1 MYQVIYKNQK
11 TGQTIYLTPMVHIAE
26 SKFYQEVKEDL
37 DRFNQN
43 HPNGLILFEQV
54 APKEFN
60 QETLS
65 KNSLL
70 DRFMGNLFLF
80 KNFSLSKLYKH
91 IADLIQLEAQ
101 SNVKLFLK
109 RNEDFEQYAEEKDF
123 SKVPILDNAKNIDVN
138 LEYIEGILYSSGY
151 YELSEEFFN
160 YFLKKEKDELK
171 NNKNAWQKV
180 KLFFKKHFCF
190 LNQIDDFEKS
200 FEEIKNKW
208 LFKSLIKLAIFLQLN
223 KKAPVNAINFIM
235 NGKNTVNKSDAED
248 FSIDKFNQEN
258 PIKDD
263 KYYKKL
269 RNHLITAFK
278 NIILYKRNQYLM
290 SYIKNHITQEA
301 NSHYEDLYI
310 VYGAMHF
317 SPNLPKEYNIQT
329 FLEENGFSKV
339 CE

>member
-26 SKFYQEVKEDL
+26 SQFYQNVKEDL

-43 HPNGLILFEQV
+43 HPNGLIAFEQV
-54 APKEFN
+54 TPKEFN
-60 QETLS
+60 QENLS

-80 KNFSLSKLYKH
+80 ENFSLSKLYKY
-91 IADLIQLEAQ
+91 IADLIQLEVQ

-109 RNEDFEQYAEEKDF
+109 RNENFEQYAEEKDF
-123 SKVPILDNAKNIDVN
+123 SKIPLLDNAKNIDVN

-160 YFLKKEKDELK
+160 YFLEKEKNELK
-171 NNKNAWQKV
+171 NNKNVWQKV
-180 KLFFKKHFCF
+180 KLFFKKHFSF
-190 LNQIDDFEKS
+190 STKIDDFEKS

-208 LFKSLIKLAIFLQLN
+208 LFKSLIKLAIFLQWN
-223 KKAPVNAINFIM
+223 KKAPVNAIEFIM
-235 NGKNTVNKSDAED
+235 NNKKTAKKYNVEE

-258 PIKDD
+258 PIKDEH
-263 KYYKKL
+263 YYKKL

-290 SYIKNHITQEA
+290 SYIKDHITQEV
-301 NSHYEDLYI
+301 NSPYHDLYI
-310 VYGAMHF
+310 VYGATHF
-317 SPNLPKEYNIQT
+317 SPDLPKEYNIQL
-329 FLEENGFSKV
+329 FLEENGFSKIS
-339 CE
+339 